1 MYRLTGMWSFNKTRG
16 KFSCGGG
23 YFSSH
28 RVDLYLELT
37 PTIYVRRPAAWSHG
51 DITVKKTST
60 VIFQNTSPLA
70 NASTAMYIPLGK
82 VDLYLEVL
90 GEELVDIN
98 LRQIY
103 KNIHRKRVKLDKA
116 ITNKVKIYNNQH
128 PKIVPSLHSK
138 VSRK

>member
-1 MYRLTGMWSFNKTRG
+1 MN
-16 KFSCGGG
+16 
-23 YFSSH
+23 
-28 RVDLYLELT
+28 LT

-90 GEELVDIN
+90 REELVDIN